1 MVSRRPGR
9 SWRSDAR
16 SGSRYLLLAG
26 YAFIAIAPIVLVA
39 VNSFKTRK
47 GIFNEP
53 LALPNTT
60 TFTLDGYQ
68 TVLGTDL
75 ARMVTNSAIV
85 TVSSVAV
92 VLLVASMASYA
103 LARHVFRGRQ
113 ALSLYLVAGLFLPT
127 ILGSVVT
134 LQMFVA
140 LGLVN
145 SLLALVLVYTAQS
158 ISLAVFILIPFYRS
172 VPSEIIDAGRVD
184 GASEIGLYRLTLPLV
199 RPALAAVGVLT
210 MIPIWND
217 IWWPLILAPSRDSQ
231 TLILGTQ
238 MFVGQ
243 YNTDWNALLSQLTM
257 AMLPVLMVFA
267 LFSRQLIRGITAG
280 AVK

>member
-1 MVSRRPGR
+1 MTTSPRIALVAGVGEGLGGAIARRF
-9 SWRSDAR
+9 AR
-16 SGSRYLLLAG
+16 AG
-26 YAFIAIAPIVLVA
+26 YATVLVA
-39 VNSFKTRK
+39 R
-47 GIFNEP
+47 GAER
-53 LALPNTT
+53 
-60 TFTLDGYQ
+60 
-68 TVLGTDL
+68 L
-75 ARMVTNSAIV
+75 ARIAEDIEQAGGQGVAYVADLREETA
-85 TVSSVAV
+85 VSK
-92 VLLVASMASYA
+92 
-103 LARHVFRGRQ
+103 
-113 ALSLYLVAGLFLPT
+113 LFEDVEKE
-127 ILGSVVT
+127 LGP
-134 LQMFVA
+134 
-140 LGLVN
+140 
-145 SLLALVLVYTAQS
+145 